1 MYGVFLIAEL
11 GRLNNVFDKEAP
23 YDLLWEASESLYKEF
38 EDSRFNDPNKSE
50 YDAISDY
57 LSTLDKINLEN

>member
-11 GRLNNVFDKEAP
+11 GRLKNVFDKEAP

-38 EDSRFNDPNKSE
+38 EDSKFNDPNKSE

-57 LSTLDKINLEN
+57 LDTLDKINLED

>member
-11 GRLNNVFDKEAP
+11 GRLKNVFDKNAP
-23 YDLLWEASESLYKEF
+23 CDLLWEASEKLYQEF
-38 EDSRFNDPNKSE
+38 EDSKFNDLSKSE

-57 LSTLDKINLEN
+57 LDTLDKINL